1 MQPPYCTE
9 HRRLVP
15 LHRLFPSYR
24 AVSAYPGIVF
34 PVVDGNGTAAR
45 DYDAWVAEGAA
56 LGRELRR
63 QEEDALAM
71 LSMAPSRAADAMVAL
86 FEWTLDRTENP
97 LPIED
102 EMTPA
107 EVVQLREQQAVAL
120 ARFWKRCDEL
130 SAMIAGHPA
139 RPRSGRQ

>member
-1 MQPPYCTE
+1 M
-9 HRRLVP
+9 
-15 LHRLFPSYR
+15 
-24 AVSAYPGIVF
+24 
-34 PVVDGNGTAAR
+34 DGNGTAAR